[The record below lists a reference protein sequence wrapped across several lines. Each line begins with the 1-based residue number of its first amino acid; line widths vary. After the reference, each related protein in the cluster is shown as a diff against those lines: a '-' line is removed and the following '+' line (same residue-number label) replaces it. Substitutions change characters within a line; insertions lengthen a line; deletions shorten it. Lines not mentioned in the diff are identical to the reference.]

1 MKRQDAG
8 LENEDLALENV
19 GGLKIDQGTG
29 KSVAVGKDRF
39 LLRREVL
46 TKGVGI
52 KGEVQ
57 HRKRLLMV

>member
-8 LENEDLALENV
+8 LENEGLGLENG

-57 HRKRLLMV
+57 HRKRGLMV